1 MPSTWEAIPAHKEA
15 FSLPVVVQKAK
26 QQNVGHRHAFEAVIR
41 ERIKE
46 LEFQNAVELLASVA
60 RLVPKEEIARNPKAQ
75 AALDLEWNKLLK
87 KGTWDESRVKEC
99 REICKEARDRNEK
112 VHLGRIFEAC
122 YEKGSEL
129 PEGDPMRKFKGR
141 TVFQGNNV
149 RDEDGMQA
157 LFAELG
163 SSPASMEAAKL
174 LDAFGSQ
181 PGFAK
186 QQAEKN
192 MSHGWKTIADVVDI
206 GAPEPYDRYFGCHH
220 REFSNQRLTKAHHPF
235 AHIFEPQ
242 RATACQHRKNDY
254 WHHDPATK
262 TWTRV
267 HIQPRKRLY
276 VPSKADAAFGSS
288 LRSQK
293 YVVFDDTMT
302 LCLAC

>member
-1 MPSTWEAIPAHKEA
+1 M
-15 FSLPVVVQKAK
+15 
-26 QQNVGHRHAFEAVIR
+26 IR

-60 RLVPKEEIARNPKAQ
+60 RLVPKEEFARNPKAQ

-112 VHLGRIFEAC
+112 VHLGRIFETC

-129 PEGDPMRKFKGR
+129 PEGDLMRKFKGR

-163 SSPASMEAAKL
+163 SSPTSMEAAKL

-181 PGFAK
+181 PASLNSRPTPSRRTCSVSSK
-186 QQAEKN
+186 ASQ
-192 MSHGWKTIADVVDI
+192 H
-206 GAPEPYDRYFGCHH
+206 GCHC
-220 REFSNQRLTKAHHPF
+220 RVTVGQSIGNRSTITLWYPWFLPF
-235 AHIFEPQ
+235 MGIPILAAYGKRIS
-242 RATACQHRKNDY
+242 
-254 WHHDPATK
+254 
-262 TWTRV
+262 TR
-267 HIQPRKRLY
+267 
-276 VPSKADAAFGSS
+276 S
-288 LRSQK
+288 
-293 YVVFDDTMT
+293 
-302 LCLAC
+302 